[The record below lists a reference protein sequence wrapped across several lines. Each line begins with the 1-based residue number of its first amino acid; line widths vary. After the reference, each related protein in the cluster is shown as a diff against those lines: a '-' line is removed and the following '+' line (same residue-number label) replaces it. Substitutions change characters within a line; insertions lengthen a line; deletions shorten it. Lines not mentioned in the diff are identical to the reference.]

1 MNGAPGQ
8 EMPFLDHLEELRKR
22 LFWIAGAVVL
32 GVVVAFGLL
41 SKLDII
47 RLLER
52 PILPLLHGQ
61 KLIYTHPGTSF
72 HILLN
77 ASLVLGIILASPII
91 VAQLWGFL
99 APALYSHE
107 KRVVVPVVLS
117 MASLFLAGVSLSY
130 FVVLPL
136 TLQFLMSIESTALT
150 PMISATEYFDFA
162 ISMCLAFGL
171 VFEVPIAILALTAL
185 GIITPQFLSKYRR
198 HAVVVCLVAAAFIT
212 PGADPYSLFALA
224 IPLYVLYELSVFVA
238 IIAYRKRQ
246 KRRDR
251 LEAEEIASEPVAKSS
266 AVPRSLYVLLFA
278 ALLAPTT
285 SVFAQVT
292 RPPVGR
298 PQTPRQR
305 PDSAR
310 KDSTADSTRTRD
322 LIKWLEPDSVMKV
335 LMSRPG
341 YSATRYQAD
350 KVIFDART
358 RLLNLKGK
366 KAGVERDKTVLV
378 GDSIVYNDSTK
389 IIVARGDTVILRDPS
404 RQAADVIAR
413 GLMAYDVVL
422 HRGCVTNV
430 STAVEAGQHWFVQ
443 GADAC
448 FVSDTTRFAAD
459 TTRGRETAF
468 YARNASI
475 TSCDDSIPDYHF
487 QAKEVKMVSKNIMV
501 ARPAVLYIG
510 EVPIMWLPFIFQ
522 DMRSGR
528 RSGVLTPRFG
538 VNELLRNSPTYRRHV
553 ENIGYYFALSD
564 YMDAE
569 FALDWRSG
577 ARSSVGDPG
586 WVRLNGEMQY
596 RWLDRFLSG
605 RIGLFR
611 HSLNDGTR
619 NTGVSWQHSQSF
631 SDATHLSANI
641 NYVTNTFV
649 QRTTSF
655 NPATVLASI
664 TSSASY
670 DTKIGSAALSLGGSR
685 AQHPGRGE
693 VNQTF
698 PTFSLSAP
706 TIGVTK
712 WLDWTPSF
720 NFQTHQDLNI
730 DETGEFAYQFFTN
743 TSGAPDSLRRKRNA
757 RNTTSGFS
765 TPLKIGGFSWSNSFS
780 LNSTEVDEPLTIV
793 VVDPEDSSKKASRVF
808 AKSFPTNLDWQTS
821 FGLPSFMHG
830 SLNLSPSI
838 SLENVDGSNGF
849 WVRSHLS
856 GGQFV
861 HQSKRPS
868 MNLSAAPTLFALF
881 PGFGP
886 VTRFRHSIT
895 PVISFSYAPSG
906 NLSTEFLRAT
916 NRNRQS
922 YLGSLA
928 RNQISLGLSHVLEA
942 KLKSTDTSSTA
953 EPKKIKIL
961 AMNFSSLG
969 YDVERARK
977 THRSGF
983 VTPNLSTDFY
993 SDLVPGFRASVGYS
1007 LYQGDVMSDSARFKP
1022 FRETINASFNVN
1034 AQSGIFGV
1042 LTRVFGK
1049 VVPEKNPEIERTE
1062 QSPDDAL
1069 ARRVATT
1076 PVAGITQRD
1085 RQYSVPTSTRGWE
1098 ANFTYSSNRQ
1108 RPPTG
1113 SGVIIEQ
1120 DITTQC
1126 APLQANPIVYQQCLE
1141 QAAASATNAV
1151 PVTNGIVGAP
1161 FVRTPSRDNLQSQV
1175 AFHLTPK
1182 WSGTWGTNYDFQA
1195 KKFGSQ
1201 QVSLQRELHDWR
1213 AIFAFTQAPNGNFAF
1228 SFFISLIAEPDLKFN
1243 YDKQTYRP
1251 VSR

>member
-1 MNGAPGQ
+1 
-8 EMPFLDHLEELRKR
+8 MPFLDHLEELRKR
-22 LFWIAGAVVL
+22 LFWIAGAVVV
-32 GVVVAFGLL
+32 GVVVAFALL

-77 ASLVLGIILASPII
+77 ASLALGIVLASPII
-91 VAQLWGFL
+91 IGQLWRFL
-99 APALYSHE
+99 APALYAHE
-107 KRVVVPVVLS
+107 KRVVIPVVIS

-162 ISMCLAFGL
+162 ISMCVAFGV

-198 HAVVVCLVAAAFIT
+198 HAIVVCLTAAAFIT

-238 IIAYRKRQ
+238 IFAYRKRE
-246 KRRDR
+246 KRRAR
-251 LEAEEIASEPVAKSS
+251 LEAEENAEEIASEPPAETS

-278 ALLAPTT
+278 LLLLPNQAA
-285 SVFAQVT
+285 FAQI
-292 RPPVGR
+292 RGAPVPR
-298 PQTPRQR
+298 PQPARPR
-305 PDSAR
+305 PDTLR
-310 KDSTADSTRTRD
+310 RDSTADTTRSKE
-322 LIKWLEPDSVMKV
+322 LIKWLEADSVMKV
-335 LMSRPG
+335 LMSKPG

-350 KVIFDART
+350 RAVFDART
-358 RLLNLKGK
+358 RLLNLNGK
-366 KAGVERDKTVLV
+366 KAGVERDQTVLV
-378 GDSIVYNDSTK
+378 GDTIVYNDSTK
-389 IIVARGDTVILRDPS
+389 IVVARGDTVILRDPS

-413 GLMAYDVVL
+413 GRMAYNVTL
-422 HRGCVTNV
+422 HRGCVTNI
-430 STAVEAGQHWFVQ
+430 STSIESGQQWFVE

-448 FVSDTTRFAAD
+448 FVQDTTRFVTD

-538 VNELLRNSPTYRRHV
+538 LSELLRNSPTYRRHV
-553 ENIGYYFALSD
+553 ENVGYYFALSD

-577 ARSSVGDPG
+577 ARSTIGDPG

-605 RIGLFR
+605 RIGMFR
-611 HSLNDGTR
+611 HSLFDGTT
-619 NTGVSWQHSQSF
+619 NTGLSWQHSQSF

-670 DTKIGSAALSLGGSR
+670 DTKIGPAALSIGGDRS
-685 AQHPGRGE
+685 QHPGRGE

-698 PTFSLSAP
+698 PTLSISAP

-720 NFQTHQDLNI
+720 NFSTHQDLNL

-743 TSGAPDSLRRKRNA
+743 TSGAPDSLRRKRDA
-757 RNTTSGFS
+757 RNTTSSFS

-780 LNSTEVDEPLTIV
+780 LNSIEVDEPLTIV

-821 FGLPSFMHG
+821 FSLPSFLHG
-830 SLNLSPSI
+830 TLNLSPSI

-849 WVRSHLS
+849 WVRSAYS

-861 HQSKRPS
+861 HQSKRAS
-868 MNLSAAPTLFALF
+868 MNLSASPTLFALF

-895 PVISFSYAPSG
+895 PIISFSYAPAGS
-906 NLSTEFLRAT
+906 LSTDFLRAT
-916 NRNRQS
+916 NRSRQS
-922 YLGSLA
+922 FLGSLA
-928 RNQISLGLSHVLEA
+928 RNQISMGLSHVLEA
-942 KLKSTDTSSTA
+942 KLKSTDTSTTA

-961 AMNFSSLG
+961 SMNFTSLA

-983 VTPNLSTDFY
+983 VTPNISTDFN
-993 SDLVPGFRASVGYS
+993 SDLLPGFRASVGYS
-1007 LYQGDVMSDSARFKP
+1007 LYQGDVMSDTARFKP

-1034 AQSGIFGV
+1034 SQSGIFGV

-1049 VVPEKNPEIERTE
+1049 AVPEKNPQIERPD
-1062 QSPDDAL
+1062 QSAEDAL
-1069 ARRVATT
+1069 ASRVANT
-1076 PVAGITQRD
+1076 PVAGITQRN
-1085 RQYSVPTSTRGWE
+1085 RQYEVPQTQGWE

-1113 SGVIIEQ
+1113 SGVVIEQ
-1120 DITTQC
+1120 DITAQC
-1126 APLQANPIVYQQCLE
+1126 APLQPNPIVYQQCLE
-1141 QAAASATNAV
+1141 QAAANASNAV

-1161 FVRTPSRDNLQSQV
+1161 FVRMPPRDNLQSQMT
-1175 AFHLTPK
+1175 FHLTPM
-1182 WSGTWGTNYDFQA
+1182 WAGSWGTNYDFQA
-1195 KKFGSQ
+1195 HKFGSQ
-1201 QVSLQRELHDWR
+1201 QVSLQRDLHDWR

-1228 SFFISLIAEPDLKFN
+1228 SFFIALKAEPDLKFN
-1243 YDKQTYRP
+1243 YDKSTYRP
-1251 VSR
+1251 ISP